1 METDYSF
8 DGEGVIT
15 ETKALWATWNE
26 LGEVHGREFAY
37 KAVELT
43 PEDHPALASYC
54 DAVVDVY
61 TDIFDA
67 PDAEAPHAYVSNYG
81 HWKGLYC
88 HESTLINDGDDLAPD
103 NCLTRHYVHAANRIV
118 HDFTGKNTVFL
129 APSNSIAENTWVLAH
144 EYAHWADDALLD
156 KQEYKLDTDTGE
168 TLTDNVNRF
177 LNAFRN
183 ELPGQ
188 VLGYHAL
195 NVLAWDNPVL
205 GSWFHHHT
213 LPKIR
218 DTYEEQDDI
227 FAAEFGFTATDI
239 VRDPAK
245 LLDFVEKASEHIPGS
260 SCVFFNAFRPL
271 FDRARPQYKAFFK
284 ELQAEYARLWEGHS
298 LTAERAATQKYYS
311 KTELVE
317 TAADLIRKDDFF
329 EDDHNEY
336 WQHRVKE
343 LGEDGAREEMI
354 DHLREQVERESN
366 YHRDRRFDDAVH
378 IIEFL
383 LPASYT
389 VTDAAVDRMKQGFD
403 AFDCL
408 EMVRGIYALED
419 RKAPDE

>member
-8 DGEGVIT
+8 DGEGIIA

-26 LGEVHGREFAY
+26 LGEIHGREFAY

-43 PEDHPALASYC
+43 PEDQPVITAYC

-61 TDIFDA
+61 MDMFNA
-67 PDAEAPHAYVSNYG
+67 PDVEAPHAYVTNYG

-88 HESTLINDGDDLAPD
+88 HESTLINDGDDLAPE
-103 NCLTRHYVHAANRIV
+103 NSLSRHYIHAANRIV
-118 HDFTGKNTVFL
+118 HDFTGKSTVFI
-129 APSNSIAENTWVLAH
+129 APSNKIAENAWVLAH

-156 KQEYKLDTDTGE
+156 KQEYKLDTDTGDA
-168 TLTDNVNRF
+168 LTDNTNRF
-177 LNAFRN
+177 LNAFRT
-183 ELPGQ
+183 EIPGQ

-195 NVLAWDNPVL
+195 NVLARDDPVL
-205 GSWFHHHT
+205 DSWFYHHT

-218 DTYEEQDDI
+218 ESYEEHDDA
-227 FAAEFGFTATDI
+227 FATEFGFSATDI

-245 LLDFVEKASEHIPGS
+245 LTEFVEKASDHIPGS
-260 SCVFFNAFRPL
+260 SCVFFNAFRPI
-271 FDRARPQYKAFFK
+271 FERARPQYKAFYE
-284 ELQAEYARLWEGHS
+284 ELRTEYARLWEGS
-298 LTAERAATQKYYS
+298 TLTPERAATQKYYS
-311 KTELVE
+311 KTELIE
-317 TAADLIRKDDFF
+317 TAAELIRKDDFF
-329 EDDHNEY
+329 EDGHNEY

-354 DHLREQVERESN
+354 EHLREHVERESR
-366 YHRDRRFDDAVH
+366 YHRDRRFEDAVN

-389 VTDAAVDRMKQGFD
+389 LTDEAVDRMKQRFD

-419 RKAPDE
+419 RMDPVE